1 MMKVNPFP
9 KDIQDM
15 QLEESLCQALSLNS
29 TSVSL
34 DDLEVCHR
42 MRQKDRVIVKFSS

>member
-1 MMKVNPFP
+1 MKVNPFP

-42 MRQKDRVIVKFSS
+42 MRQKDRVIVKLSS